1 MGRKKHYNRELLTEK
16 AMEIFR
22 DHGFAGTS
30 AEMLVQGLG
39 VNRYSLYSE
48 FGSKQG
54 LFDAALQRYDEVVVA
69 RNFGPLEAPGAGI
82 AEIRALLEFFGSAGD
97 GAASGRGCLLCN
109 TAVEFGPDDPSG
121 AGFVQRYFKRLAK
134 AFRRALVNAHRAG
147 DLDRHRPEPAGATPD
162 QGHVALAPRARAA
175 ALGHITAAPGTPT
188 PPTYPSAPWQRFP
201 WPRPRPRARGGST
214 RGPPGPG

>member
-1 MGRKKHYNRELLTEK
+1 MGRKKSYDREVLIGK

-39 VNRYSLYSE
+39 VNRYSLYAE

-54 LFDAALQRYDEVVVA
+54 LFDAALRRYDEDVVE

-82 AEIRALLEFFGSAGD
+82 NEVRVLLDFFGTAGE
-97 GAASGRGCLLCN
+97 GPASGRGCLLCN

-121 AGFVQRYFKRLAK
+121 AGFVQRYFDRLSAAFYAALDNAHGKGELRPPVEPRAEAGFFTASVLGMFVMLRAK
-134 AFRRALVNAHRAG
+134 APATVVEDASRVAIDHLEALRA
-147 DLDRHRPEPAGATPD
+147 E
-162 QGHVALAPRARAA
+162 
-175 ALGHITAAPGTPT
+175 
-188 PPTYPSAPWQRFP
+188 
-201 WPRPRPRARGGST
+201 
-214 RGPPGPG
+214 

>member
-1 MGRKKHYNRELLTEK
+1 MGRKKSYDRELLIGK

-54 LFDAALQRYDEVVVA
+54 LFDAALRRYDEEIVE

-82 AEIRALLEFFGSAGD
+82 NEVRALLEFFATAGE
-97 GAASGRGCLLCN
+97 GPASGRGCLLCN
-109 TAVEFGPDDPSG
+109 TAVELGPDDPSG
-121 AGFVQRYFKRLAK
+121 AGFVQRYFERLSDAFCAALDNAHGQGELRPSVEPRAEAGFFTASVLGMFVMLRAK
-134 AFRRALVNAHRAG
+134 ARPTVVEDAVRIAIEHLEALRV
-147 DLDRHRPEPAGATPD
+147 EPWT
-162 QGHVALAPRARAA
+162 
-175 ALGHITAAPGTPT
+175 
-188 PPTYPSAPWQRFP
+188 
-201 WPRPRPRARGGST
+201 
-214 RGPPGPG
+214 